1 MMARK
6 RLTRDERREVIE
18 RAATEVFAEHGYAS
32 ASIDEIARRS
42 GVSPPVVYDHFAS
55 KEDLYRRLLER
66 QRDDLVA
73 FWAQRLP
80 LPDGPEALEG
90 LIDAYYSYVEAHP
103 FAYRM
108 YFRDT
113 AHRDIQQQG
122 VKMLAGLLATVP
134 GFEDADQATL
144 EMATEVMRT
153 GLIGLA
159 LWWQEHPD
167 VSRARVVHAAMR
179 ALSMGSRPTA
189 S

>member
-1 MMARK
+1 MTRK
-6 RLTRDERREVIE
+6 RLTREERREVIE
-18 RAATEVFAEHGYAS
+18 RAATEVFAERGFDAAGMDLIAS
-32 ASIDEIARRS
+32 RS
-42 GVSPPVVYDHFAS
+42 GVSVPVVYDHFTS
-55 KEDLYRRLLER
+55 KDDLYRRLLER

-80 LPDGPEALEG
+80 LPPGREALET
-90 LIDAYYSYVEAHP
+90 LVDAYYAYVEEHP

-122 VKMLAGLLATVP
+122 NVMLAALLKTVP
-134 GFEDADQATL
+134 GFEDADDATL
-144 EMATEVMRT
+144 QMSTEVLRT

-159 LWWQEHPD
+159 LWWQEHPH
-167 VSRARVVHAAMR
+167 VARAQVVKAAMR
-179 ALSMGSRPTA
+179 ALTIPAPPPA